1 MRRASHK
8 QLFTSATSAL
18 ETGIVPLPQTQ
29 TLSVSTTHLLLEVG
43 WWNEPFQKWDFKF
56 KGRSWKKYPLQ
67 LTRWA
72 HNWNRQHMK
81 FQKMPAKKVF
91 CSQLLPQ
98 SWTDYPPP
106 IWSLP
111 SLPITSQGFSM
122 FLYFSRALFCI
133 CLALRWVPHHFPLI
147 FTVYFILLN
156 AFKGTNDLLYWNEEF
171 LNKYWNVFRCDCVRD
186 ACMAS
191 HTSLTLREDKYFVT
205 QWTIT
210 CPD

>member
-1 MRRASHK
+1 M
-8 QLFTSATSAL
+8 F
-18 ETGIVPLPQTQ
+18 
-29 TLSVSTTHLLLEVG
+29 
-43 WWNEPFQKWDFKF
+43 N
-56 KGRSWKKYPLQ
+56 
-67 LTRWA
+67 
-72 HNWNRQHMK
+72 
-81 FQKMPAKKVF
+81 
-91 CSQLLPQ
+91 
-98 SWTDYPPP
+98 
-106 IWSLP
+106 
-111 SLPITSQGFSM
+111 TSQFHQPTCFWKWVGGTNPFKSGILSSEADPEKNIHCSWQDGHIIGTGNTWIFRKCLRKKFFVHNFCHNLGQTILLQFDHCPACLLHQMDFSFSM

-133 CLALRWVPHHFPLI
+133 CLALRWVSHHFPLI